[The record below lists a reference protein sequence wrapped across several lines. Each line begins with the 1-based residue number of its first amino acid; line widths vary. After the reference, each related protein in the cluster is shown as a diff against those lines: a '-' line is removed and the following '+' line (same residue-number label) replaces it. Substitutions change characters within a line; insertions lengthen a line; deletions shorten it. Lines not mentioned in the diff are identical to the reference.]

1 MELLILAF
9 EALKERRIR
18 SALTILMVIVGVALL
33 VAVDGISTGTK
44 HFIEGEFQKFG
55 TNIIIVSS
63 RRGNVVIDDSLVDD
77 ISKIPGVKAVIPVIS
92 KFITIEVYG
101 QTKDVIV
108 VGMDLSKINYLM
120 PELKLES
127 GILPPETDIFGI
139 VLGYQV
145 AYNPD
150 GTKFAYT
157 GEAVKITY
165 TTFEEG
171 RQKVKEG
178 NFIVRGVFD
187 YFGSFFIP
195 VDQNVWMPLE
205 TAKKFFE
212 QNEYDGLYI
221 VTENGTINEKI
232 AEFISQQYKLEV
244 LTPQQI
250 NIMVNR
256 ILITIDI
263 YILSVSLISLLV
275 ASIGIITTLYTSV
288 LERIREIGT
297 LKAIGFKNSDVMR
310 MFLYEALIIGVIG
323 TVVGALIGVFGS
335 YLLKTLF
342 FSQIPFIQPEF
353 EAATFIK
360 TAVLAVGLS
369 IISGLYPAYR
379 AAKLNPVEAL
389 RWE

>member
-18 SALTILMVIVGVALL
+18 SALTILMVVVGTSLL
-33 VAVDGISTGTK
+33 VAVDGISTGTRN
-44 HFIEGEFQKFG
+44 FIEGEFQKFG

-63 RRGNVVIDDSLVDD
+63 TRGNVIIDDSLVDD
-77 ISKIPGVKAVIPVIS
+77 VSKIPGVKTVIPVIS
-92 KFITIEVYG
+92 KFITIEAHG
-101 QTKDVIV
+101 QTKDVIA

-120 PELKLES
+120 PDLKLES
-127 GILPPETDIFGI
+127 GTLPSETDMFGI

-157 GEAVKITY
+157 GEAVKVIY

-171 RQKVKEG
+171 RQKTKEKS
-178 NFIVRGVFD
+178 FIVRGVFA

-195 VDQNVWMPLE
+195 VDQNVWMPIE

-212 QNEYDGLYI
+212 QDEYDGLYI
-221 VTENGTINEKI
+221 ITENSTINEKI
-232 AEFISQQYKLEV
+232 AEIISQQYKLEV
-244 LTPQQI
+244 LTRQQI
-250 NIMVNR
+250 NMVVNR
-256 ILITIDI
+256 ILTTIDV
-263 YILSVSLISLLV
+263 YILSISLISLLV

-297 LKAIGFKNSDVMR
+297 LKAIGFKNSDIMR

-323 TVVGALIGVFGS
+323 TVVGAFIGVFGS
-335 YLLKTLF
+335 HLLKTLF
-342 FSQIPFIQPEF
+342 FSQIPFVKPEF

-360 TAVLAVGLS
+360 TAVLAIGLS